1 MFFQIIAYAIAS
13 SDRTSCYLKST
24 DCERLNFR
32 RNYLKKDLSSRV
44 TTNQSTNQVFISR
57 WVDKVKYYKQAE
69 TRKRTVY
76 ECCKGWKQIK
86 GNSCPNGAY
95 FLKLFVLA
103 FSSRI

>member
-13 SDRTSCYLKST
+13 SDRMSCYLKST
-24 DCERLNFR
+24 DVDCERLNFR
-32 RNYLKKDLSSRV
+32 RNYLKKNKDLSSRV

-57 WVDKVKYYKQAE
+57 WVDKVKYYKKAE
-69 TRKRTVY
+69 TKKRTVY

-95 FLKLFVLA
+95 F
-103 FSSRI
+103 